1 MVEGAGAGGPEGRVR
16 RTDGTEHDDR
26 ELLLRGVEDAG
37 LMGLEESGE
46 RHADIGRRGT
56 HRLELRGELVTEER
70 DQAALE
76 GGPAGETR
84 RADLTG
90 PATQV

>member
-1 MVEGAGAGGPEGRVR
+1 
-16 RTDGTEHDDR
+16 
-26 ELLLRGVEDAG
+26 
-37 LMGLEESGE
+37 MGLEESGE